1 MLAVMNAL
9 KEWRPYLLSARH
21 KFEIWTDHRNLTY
34 FRQPQYLNRRQARWH
49 TELQPYN
56 FTMIHK
62 PGSSM
67 KKTDILSRCE
77 EHKAGK
83 DDNKDIVL
91 LEAKHLARPITIT
104 PLPDDIV
111 ARIRAE
117 ARNQDGSV
125 TKALTER
132 MDGWQK
138 EDDLVTF
145 EGHIYVPKNKELR
158 DDLIR

>member
-1 MLAVMNAL
+1 MFTVMNAL
-9 KEWRPYLLSARH
+9 KEWRPYLLGARH
-21 KFEIWTDHRNLTY
+21 KFKIWTDHRNLTY
-34 FRQPQYLNRRQARWH
+34 FRQPQDLNRRQARWH

-77 EHKAGK
+77 EYEAGK

-91 LEAKHLARPITIT
+91 LEAKHFARPITIT

-111 ARIRAE
+111 ACICA
-117 ARNQDGSV
+117 
-125 TKALTER
+125 KA
-132 MDGWQK
+132 
-138 EDDLVTF
+138 
-145 EGHIYVPKNKELR
+145 
-158 DDLIR
+158 